1 MIRLGKDYAGRSES
15 ETRSRMSTVIALA
28 GEAAAG
34 KKVEWKG
41 RQRDPRYRLTNKKII
56 EEVGITPSEEAEMKT
71 IISADTKRRRDAARK
86 REKRR
91 AEGAVPR
98 EERTAKTRE
107 SQRIAKDLS
116 RQGMS
121 LREIGKKL
129 EVSHTHVRRL
139 INEETN

>member
-1 MIRLGKDYAGRSES
+1 
-15 ETRSRMSTVIALA
+15 MSTVIDLA

-34 KKVEWKG
+34 QKVEWKG
-41 RQRDPRYRLTNKKII
+41 PQRHPRYRLTNKKII
-56 EEVGITPSEEAEMKT
+56 DELRITPSEEAEMKT
-71 IISADTKRRRDAARK
+71 IISAETKRRRDAARK

-91 AEGAVPR
+91 AEGAVPH